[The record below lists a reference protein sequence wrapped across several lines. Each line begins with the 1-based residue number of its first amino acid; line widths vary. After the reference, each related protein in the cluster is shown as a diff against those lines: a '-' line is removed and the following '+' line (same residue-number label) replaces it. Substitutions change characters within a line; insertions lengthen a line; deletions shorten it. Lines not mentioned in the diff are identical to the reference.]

1 MLKKNCV
8 IVYNLGKFVK
18 NPPNPLKI
26 EVCAVW
32 KITLIGKRILANFGE
47 LCKPLKKVIS
57 ELPDNLRPI
66 VSRAIPLNLYKNP
79 NK

>member
-1 MLKKNCV
+1 MLKTDCV

-32 KITLIGKRILANFGE
+32 KNTLLRKRILADFDE

-57 ELPDNLRPI
+57 ELCDNFG
-66 VSRAIPLNLYKNP
+66 
-79 NK
+79 